1 MSPNPV
7 KVQNTGVLA
16 GTEEETVPSQGIPLV
31 GGMTVNEFN
40 QALAALANDIK
51 THISVALKSDIV
63 ALTERLEGINSKNPY
78 PIGMAAI
85 VAEIVDDMVVMVEM
99 VRMGGMGG
107 MELEQLKMRLDS
119 ISKRVE
125 LIKNLI

>member
-7 KVQNTGVLA
+7 KDQNTGVLVGA
-16 GTEEETVPSQGIPLV
+16 EGEPVPSQGIPLV

-85 VAEIVDDMVVMVEM
+85 VDDMVVMVEM